1 MKRLTEVDGKGNWC
15 IAGVEWGNV
24 KGNLYGA
31 LCKLKDYEDTGL
43 SPVEVAELNT
53 FDGSQAV
60 KATAK
65 LQEEQRKHR
74 WIPVLER
81 LPKEKINPITD
92 DYFEYNVTFCC
103 DGKYDTRHYK
113 FGDGHWWNS
122 GTCMDEYV
130 IAWQPLLVPYQ
141 PN

>member
-1 MKRLTEVDGKGNWC
+1 MKRLTEVDGTGNWH

-43 SPVEVAELNT
+43 SPAEVAELNT

-65 LQEEQRKHR
+65 PQEEQRKHR
-74 WIPVLER
+74 WIPVSER
-81 LPKEKINPITD
+81 LPTME
-92 DYFEYNVTFCC
+92 EYDRSAAKFIVS
-103 DGKYDTRHYK
+103 DGNKAYEDLFDIYDQCWLDSQN
-113 FGDGHWWNS
+113 GA
-122 GTCMDEYV
+122 V
-130 IAWQPLLVPYQ
+130 IAWMPLPEPYRKD
-141 PN
+141 

>member
-1 MKRLTEVDGKGNWC
+1 MKRLTEVDGTGNWH

-43 SPVEVAELNT
+43 SPAEVAELNT

-65 LQEEQRKHR
+65 FQEEQRKHQ
-74 WIPVLER
+74 WIPISEQ
-81 LPKEKINPITD
+81 LPKTQDGYAYVLVSMDDEFVCTTDYTD
-92 DYFEYNVTFCC
+92 DYSFELWQ
-103 DGKYDTRHYK
+103 G
-113 FGDGHWWNS
+113 S
-122 GTCMDEYV
+122 GEV
-130 IAWQPLLVPYQ
+130 IAWMLLPEPYK
-141 PN
+141 PD